1 MAVAVSVRRN
11 AENRKIPNPS
21 LTASNS
27 KFILKCELEGTLE
40 HIQIEKKV
48 KIRYNLS
55 AGSMSVTSV
64 WQDFVLVFRKC

>member
-1 MAVAVSVRRN
+1 MQRDAG
-11 AENRKIPNPS
+11 NRKIPNPS

-27 KFILKCELEGTLE
+27 KFILKCELEGTLA

-48 KIRYNLS
+48 EIRYNLS
-55 AGSMSVTSV
+55 TGSMSVKSV